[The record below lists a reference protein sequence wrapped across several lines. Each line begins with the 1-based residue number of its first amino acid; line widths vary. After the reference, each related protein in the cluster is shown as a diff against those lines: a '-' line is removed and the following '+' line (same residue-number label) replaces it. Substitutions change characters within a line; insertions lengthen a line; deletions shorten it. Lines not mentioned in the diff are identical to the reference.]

1 MAATAKYNVDMC
13 HGPLLGKIVRFAVPL
28 MMANA
33 LALMFHA
40 ADLIVLGRYASGEAM
55 AAVGSA
61 PAFTTLLLNLFWGG
75 SAGVNVLVARYIGS
89 KDKKNLF
96 HTIHTAVL
104 TGCVGGFFMMIV
116 GVLITRP
123 VLRIM
128 AVPEVILDKATLYF
142 WIWCLGIPAM
152 ILFSFGS
159 AILRSIGDTKRPL
172 IYMTIAG
179 VVNVLLNLFFVLVCK
194 MDVAGVA
201 IATKLSNI
209 ISAILVLRVLTKTA
223 EDYKIYWNKLHIR
236 WGVFREM
243 FRIGLPAGVQGM
255 LFSIANVIIQSTVN
269 TFGWQAI
276 AGNTAALS
284 IEGVVHTSFTAFSL
298 AAVSFVGQ
306 NHGGKKYKRVARSIL
321 ICLASA
327 VVCAVVLIAV
337 CHIFKRPLLA
347 IFNPDSAV
355 IEWGVVRIDYQ
366 LTFYFLL
373 AVMEVIIGGL
383 RGLGYSFA
391 PTIVTLMGACVFR
404 IFWVFFIFPLSP
416 TLENLML
423 SYPVSWILV
432 SLVNGTMLFC
442 ICRKMMIRASRRQFD
457 DLSVK

>member
-1 MAATAKYNVDMC
+1 IQTS
-13 HGPLLGKIVRFAVPL
+13 I
-28 MMANA
+28 
-33 LALMFHA
+33 
-40 ADLIVLGRYASGEAM
+40 
-55 AAVGSA
+55 
-61 PAFTTLLLNLFWGG
+61 
-75 SAGVNVLVARYIGS
+75 
-89 KDKKNLF
+89 
-96 HTIHTAVL
+96 L
-104 TGCVGGFFMMIV
+104 TGCVGGFFMMII
-116 GVLITRP
+116 GVLMTRP

-128 AVPEVILDKATLYF
+128 AVPEEILDKATLYF
-142 WIWCLGIPAM
+142 WIWCLGIPTM

-179 VVNVLLNLFFVLVCK
+179 VVNVLLNLFFVLVFK

-201 IATKLSNI
+201 IATNLSNV
-209 ISAILVLRVLTKTA
+209 ISAVLVLRVLTKTR
-223 EDYKIYWNKLHIR
+223 EDYKIYWHKLCIR
-236 WGVFREM
+236 WSVLREM

-284 IEGVVHTSFTAFSL
+284 IEGVVHTSFTAFAL

-306 NHGGKKYKRVARSIL
+306 NHGGKKYKRVARSIM
-321 ICLASA
+321 ICLA
-327 VVCAVVLIAV
+327 CAVACAVILITV

-355 IEWGVVRIDYQ
+355 IEWGVIRIDYQ
-366 LTFYFLL
+366 FTFFFLL
-373 AVMEVIIGGL
+373 AVMEVIAGGL
-383 RGLGYSFA
+383 RGLGYSFV

-416 TLENLML
+416 SLENLML
-423 SYPVSWILV
+423 SYPASWILV
-432 SLVNGTMLFC
+432 SLVNGSMLFC
-442 ICRKMMIRASRRQFD
+442 ICRKMMIRASQRRFD